1 MQRDSDA
8 RTVAAEIRHE
18 KVDCGGVKL
27 HCAVSGEAGRPL
39 LLFLHGFP
47 EFWAAWRGP
56 MAHFAERGWLCV
68 APDLRGYNLSDKPE
82 GVEAYRAKHLV
93 NDVLAVASHYGDGNP
108 DGKFALVAHD
118 WGGAVA
124 WAVAI
129 AHPDKLKR
137 LVMIN
142 SAHPYTFW
150 RELSNNPAQQKASEY
165 MNVFR
170 LPKAERLLSEN
181 GYARLLG
188 AFMHLGEAWRAELVA
203 AWSQPGALTGG
214 LNYYRASPL
223 YPPTPDDPGA
233 KKLQFKPEHFMVRV
247 PTLVLWGERDTA
259 LLPGLLEGLDQCVP
273 DLKVV
278 RVTDASHW
286 IVHEKPGLICSE
298 MGKFLKEE
306 HG

>member
-1 MQRDSDA
+1 L
-8 RTVAAEIRHE
+8 AAELHPEPVRHE
-18 KVDCGGVKL
+18 QVDCNGVKL
-27 HCAVSGEAGRPL
+27 HCAIAGEAGRPL
-39 LLFLHGFP
+39 MLFLHGFP
-47 EFWAAWRGP
+47 EFWAAWRKP
-56 MAHFAERGWLCV
+56 MAYFAARGWLCV

-82 GVEAYRAKHLV
+82 GVESYKARHLIS
-93 NDVLAVASHYGDGNP
+93 DVLAIAAHYSK
-108 DGKFALVAHD
+108 GKFVLVAHD

-124 WAVAI
+124 WGVAI
-129 AHPDKLKR
+129 GFPDRLKR

-142 SAHPYTFW
+142 SPHPYLFW

-170 LPKAERLLSEN
+170 LPKAERVLSEN

-188 AFMHLGEAWRAELVA
+188 AFTHLGEVWRDELVA

-223 YPPTPDDPGA
+223 YPPTADDPGA
-233 KKLQFKPEHFMVRV
+233 KKFQFKPEDFMVRV

-259 LLPGLLEGLDQCVP
+259 LLTGCIEGLEQCVP

-278 RVTDASHW
+278 RSADASHW
-286 IVHEKPGLICSE
+286 IVHEKPDFVCGEIE
-298 MGKFLKEE
+298 GFLK
-306 HG
+306 GCFF